1 MALSILL
8 MALTACSR
16 KTEEERFIDSLLAR
30 MTLEEKIGQMNQLDP
45 SWSAEE
51 KEALIREGKV
61 GSVFN
66 IVGAKEV
73 NRLQRMAV
81 EETRLGIPLVA
92 ARDVIHGYKTIY
104 PIPLGQGATW
114 NPDLIEQAARL
125 TAQEA
130 YQDGIRWAFSP
141 MVDVAHDPR
150 WGRVAEGYGED
161 PYLTSV
167 MGAATVRGYQHEI
180 SISPQDG
187 LSVKRSV
194 SETVCQS
201 AGRSAG
207 LMRPAVAACVKHFAG
222 YSASEGGR
230 DYNTTWIPETRLRD
244 IYLPPFKAAV
254 DAGAMSLMC
263 SFNDLNGLPSSAN
276 KHLNIDILRDEWHS
290 DALLVSDWGSGS
302 DLVPH
307 GLCADKK
314 EAALRCIN
322 ARMEMDMQ
330 GNIYTDYL
338 AQLVEEGKV
347 KESQIDECVR
357 SILRLKYRLGLFDN
371 PYVPEDEP
379 VLSET
384 ETAIRVAEESVI
396 LLKNNGVLPLSVSPQ
411 DDLCSVSASGLSAKQ
426 SILITGPLADQKKEQ
441 LGTWVFDGDTSL
453 SITPKMAFEQFSIL
467 NSQFSITFVPGLT
480 YSRDKSTAGIA
491 KAVEAAKKA
500 DVILFFCG
508 EEAILSGEARCR
520 ANLDLPGAQAE
531 MMDALAATGKPVV
544 LIVMAGRPLTIG
556 KQVDQAAA
564 VLYAF
569 HGGTMAGPALFNILT
584 GATVPSGRLPITFPK
599 MVGQIPL
606 YYNRHNTGRP
616 SYEPPML
623 IDSIPIGC
631 PQFSIGQSSYWL
643 ETPVEPLFPFGFGLS
658 YTTFEYGET
667 NVQMKNDQM
676 VNEVTVSCNITNT
689 GSYDAY
695 EVAQLYSRQL
705 SGDLVR
711 PLCELRAFRKIF
723 IPAGETKEV
732 SFTLSEEQLG
742 YWHEEKNGL
751 DSRVWFATDSAS
763 FRFAILPYSKPL

>member
-1 MALSILL
+1 MRNRLFCFLSFSIALVLL
-8 MALTACSR
+8 AACTR
-16 KTEEERFIDSLLAR
+16 KSDEDRFINDLLSR

-45 SWSAEE
+45 SWNAEE

-61 GSVFN
+61 GSIFN

-92 ARDVIHGYKTIY
+92 ARDVIHGFHTIY

-114 NPDLIEQAARL
+114 NPELIERAAQL

-130 YQDGIRWAFSP
+130 QQAGIRWAFSP

-161 PYLTSV
+161 ALLTST
-167 MGAATVRGYQHEI
+167 MGAATVRGYQ
-180 SISPQDG
+180 
-187 LSVKRSV
+187 
-194 SETVCQS
+194 
-201 AGRSAG
+201 
-207 LMRPAVAACVKHFAG
+207 RPTPNDQLPAMAACVKHFAG
-222 YSASEGGR
+222 YSVSEGGR
-230 DYNTTWIPETRLRD
+230 DYNTTWIPEVQLRD
-244 IYLPPFKAAV
+244 IYLPPFKAAI
-254 DAGAMSLMC
+254 DAGAMSVMC
-263 SFNDLNGLPSSAN
+263 SFNNLNGLPSSAN
-276 KHLNIDILRDEWHS
+276 PHLNIDILRHEWQS

-307 GLCADKK
+307 GLCSDKK

-338 AQLVEEGKV
+338 AELVAERKV

-371 PYVPEDEP
+371 PYVPEEEIKDYTPEA
-379 VLSET
+379 LA
-384 ETAIRVAEESVI
+384 TAQQTDEESAI
-396 LLKNNGVLPLSVSPQ
+396 LLKNNGILPLNPQ
-411 DDLCSVSASGLSAKQ
+411 PSTLN
-426 SILITGPLADQKKEQ
+426 ILITGPLADQKKEQ
-441 LGTWVFDGDTSL
+441 LGTWVFDGQPEYSV
-453 SITPKMAFEQFSIL
+453 TPLEAFNAQRSTL
-467 NSQFSITFVPGLT
+467 NAQLIFEPGLT
-480 YSRDKSTAGIA
+480 YSRDKNAAGIQKAVA
-491 KAVEAAKKA
+491 KARQA

-520 ANLDLPGAQAE
+520 ADLNLPGAQAE
-531 MMDALAATGKPVV
+531 MMDALAKTGKPVV
-544 LIVMAGRPLTIG
+544 MIVMAGRPLTIG
-556 KQVDQAAA
+556 KQVEQAAA

-569 HGGTMAGPALFNILT
+569 HGGTMAGPALVNLLT
-584 GATVPSGRLPITFPK
+584 GKVVPSGKTPVTFPK

-616 SYEPPML
+616 SYDPPML

-643 ETPVEPLFPFGFGLS
+643 ETPTEPLFPFGFGLS
-658 YTTFEYGET
+658 YTTFEYGKPQLT
-667 NVQMKNDQM
+667 SLNTQHS
-676 VNEVTVSCNITNT
+676 TFSISCEITNT
-689 GSYDAY
+689 GNLDAY
-695 EVAQLYSRQL
+695 EVAQLYTHQL

-711 PLCELRAFRKIF
+711 PLKELKGFEKVF
-723 IPAGETKEV
+723 IPAGESRTV
-732 SFTLSEEQLG
+732 TFTLTKEQLG
-742 YWHEEKNGL
+742 YWHEEKQDCN
-751 DSRVWFATDSAS
+751 SRVWFATDDADFELWIAPDSRCQTAAVP
-763 FRFAILPYSKPL
+763 FRF

>member
-1 MALSILL
+1 MAVC
-8 MALTACSR
+8 ACSR
-16 KTEEERFIDSLLAR
+16 KNEEDRFIDDLLSR

-45 SWSAEE
+45 SWNAEE

-61 GSVFN
+61 GSIFN

-92 ARDVIHGYKTIY
+92 ARDVLHGFKTIY
-104 PIPLGQGATW
+104 PIPLGQGATF
-114 NPDLIEQAARL
+114 NPELIEQAAQA
-125 TAQEA
+125 TAKEA
-130 YQDGIRWAFSP
+130 YQYGIRWAFSP

-167 MGAATVRGYQHEI
+167 MGAATVRGYQNDQMVNDKMV
-180 SISPQDG
+180 PG
-187 LSVKRSV
+187 
-194 SETVCQS
+194 
-201 AGRSAG
+201 
-207 LMRPAVAACVKHFAG
+207 MAACVKHFAG

-230 DYNTTWIPETRLRD
+230 DYNTTWIPETQLRD

-254 DAGAMSLMC
+254 EAGAMSLMC

-314 EAALRCIN
+314 DAALRCIN

-330 GNIYTDYL
+330 GNIYNDYL
-338 AQLVEEGKV
+338 AELINEKKV
-347 KESQIDECVR
+347 NEQMINECVR

-371 PYVPEDEP
+371 PYVPESEP
-379 VLSET
+379 V
-384 ETAIRVAEESVI
+384 VYAEEALALATRMVEESAV
-396 LLKNNGVLPLSVSPQ
+396 LLKNNGILPLNDQMVNDQ
-411 DDLCSVSASGLSAKQ
+411 L
-426 SILITGPLADQKKEQ
+426 ILVTGPLADQPKEQ
-441 LGTWVFDGDTSL
+441 LGTWVFDGEPECSV
-453 SITPKMAFEQFSIL
+453 TPLKALRLMGLHVSYE
-467 NSQFSITFVPGLT
+467 PGLT
-480 YSRDKSTAGIA
+480 CSRDKSTHAFA
-491 KAVEAAKKA
+491 KTVEAARKS
-500 DVILFFCG
+500 DVILFFAG

-520 ANLDLPGAQAE
+520 ADLSLPGAQSLLLAE
-531 MMDALAATGKPVV
+531 LKQTGKPIV
-544 LIVMAGRPLTIG
+544 LVVMAGRPLTIG
-556 KQVDQAAA
+556 AEVEQADA
-564 VLYAF
+564 VLYSF
-569 HGGTMAGPALFNILT
+569 HGGTMAGPGLANVLT
-584 GATVPSGRLPITFPK
+584 GMAVPSGRLPMTFPK

-616 SYEPPML
+616 SYDPPML

-643 ETPVEPLFPFGFGLS
+643 ETPTEPLFPFGFGLS

-667 NVQMKNDQM
+667 FVDEQTDNSF
-676 VNEVTVSCNITNT
+676 TLSCSITNT
-689 GSYDAY
+689 GNYDAY
-695 EVAQLYSRQL
+695 EVPQLYVRQR

-711 PLCELRAFRKIF
+711 PICELKGFQKIF
-723 IPAGETKEV
+723 IPAGETREV
-732 SFTLSEEQLG
+732 TFTLTDDDLG
-742 YWHEEKNGL
+742 YWHESHDGL
-751 DSRVWFATDSAS
+751 SSRVWFATDSAS
-763 FRFAILPYSKPL
+763 FRFAILPYSQPLVPKDK

>member
-1 MALSILL
+1 MAVC
-8 MALTACSR
+8 ACSR
-16 KTEEERFIDSLLAR
+16 KSEEDRFIDDLLSR

-45 SWSAEE
+45 SWNAEE

-61 GSVFN
+61 GSIFN

-92 ARDVIHGYKTIY
+92 ARDVIHGFKTIY
-104 PIPLGQGATW
+104 PIPLGQGATF
-114 NPDLIEQAARL
+114 NPELIEQAAQA
-125 TAQEA
+125 TAKEA
-130 YQDGIRWAFSP
+130 YQYGIRWAFSP

-167 MGAATVRGYQHEI
+167 MGAATVRGYQ
-180 SISPQDG
+180 SPVTHNP
-187 LSVKRSV
+187 SFV
-194 SETVCQS
+194 TP
-201 AGRSAG
+201 
-207 LMRPAVAACVKHFAG
+207 LMAACVKHFAG

-230 DYNTTWIPETRLRD
+230 DYNTTWIPETQLRD

-254 DAGAMSLMC
+254 EAGAMSLMC

-276 KHLNIDILRDEWHS
+276 HHLNVDILRDEWHS

-330 GNIYTDYL
+330 GNIYNDYL
-338 AQLVEEGKV
+338 AELVAEGKV

-371 PYVPEDEP
+371 PYVPEDTPAPGDAE
-379 VLSET
+379 L
-384 ETAIRVAEESVI
+384 ALRVAEESAV
-396 LLKNNGVLPLSVSPQ
+396 LLKNNGILPLNDKSQIINHKSQ
-411 DDLCSVSASGLSAKQ
+411 
-426 SILITGPLADQKKEQ
+426 ILITGPLAHQKKEQ

-453 SITPKMAFEQFSIL
+453 SVTPKMAFDFEQSGLSSFDYIYE
-467 NSQFSITFVPGLT
+467 PGLT
-480 YSRDKSTAGIA
+480 YSRDKNPAGIA
-491 KAVEAAKKA
+491 KAVAAAKKA
-500 DVILFFCG
+500 DVILYFCG

-520 ANLDLPGAQAE
+520 ANLDLPGAQIE
-531 MMDALAATGKPVV
+531 MMDALVATGKPVV
-544 LIVMAGRPLTIG
+544 MIVMAGRPLTIG
-556 KQVDQAAA
+556 RQVDQAAA

-569 HGGTMAGPALFNILT
+569 HGGTMAGPALYNILT
-584 GATVPSGRLPITFPK
+584 GKVVPSGKTPITFPK

-616 SYEPPML
+616 SYDPPML

-643 ETPVEPLFPFGFGLS
+643 ETPTEPLFPFGFGLS

-667 NVQMKNDQM
+667 VVDTIINDEASTNSTSYI
-676 VNEVTVSCNITNT
+676 VKSYITNT

-695 EVAQLYSRQL
+695 ETPQLYVRQL
-705 SGDLVR
+705 SGELVR
-711 PLCELRAFRKIF
+711 PLCELKGFQKIF
-723 IPAGETKEV
+723 IPAGETREV
-732 SFTLSEEQLG
+732 TFTLTDDDLG
-742 YWHEEKNGL
+742 YWHESHDGL
-751 DSRVWFATDSAS
+751 SSRVWFATDSAD
-763 FRFAILPYSKPL
+763 FRFAILPYSQPLVPKDK

>member
-1 MALSILL
+1 MKSVVYYLSTLTLAVSLL
-8 MALTACSR
+8 CSCAP
-16 KTEEERFIDSLLAR
+16 KSAEDAFIDDLLSR
-30 MTLEEKIGQMNQLDP
+30 MTLEEKIGQLNQLDP
-45 SWSAEE
+45 SYESET
-51 KEALIREGKV
+51 KEALIRAGKV
-61 GSVFN
+61 GSIFN

-92 ARDVIHGYKTIY
+92 ARDVIHGFKIIY

-114 NPDLIEQAARL
+114 NPELIERAAQL

-130 YQDGIRWAFSP
+130 VQAGIRWAFSP

-161 PYLTSV
+161 PLLTSA
-167 MGAATVRGYQHEI
+167 MAAATVRGYQ
-180 SISPQDG
+180 SVSPEDG
-187 LSVKRSV
+187 LSAKRSG

-201 AGRSAG
+201 EGRFASG
-207 LMRPAVAACVKHFAG
+207 KPMLAACVKHFAG
-222 YSASEGGR
+222 YAVSEGGR
-230 DYNTTWIPETRLRD
+230 DYNTTWIPETQLRD

-276 KHLNIDILRDEWHS
+276 PHLNIDILRDEWHS

-314 EAALRCIN
+314 DAALRCIN

-330 GNIYTDYL
+330 GNIYNDYL
-338 AQLVEEGKV
+338 AELVAEGKV

-371 PYVPEDEP
+371 PYTPEGQTSFDSNEA
-379 VLSET
+379 LN
-384 ETAIRVAEESVI
+384 TARKVAEESAV
-396 LLKNNGVLPLSVSPQ
+396 LLKNNGILPLNIQHST
-411 DDLCSVSASGLSAKQ
+411 LN
-426 SILITGPLADQKKEQ
+426 ILITGPMANQPKEQ
-441 LGTWVFDGDTSL
+441 LGTWVFDGEPNWSV
-453 SITPKMAFEQFSIL
+453 TPLDEFSMSDFAIRYE
-467 NSQFSITFVPGLT
+467 PGLT
-480 YSRDKSTAGIA
+480 YSRDKSKAGIA
-491 KAVEAAKKA
+491 KAVDKARQA
-500 DVILFFCG
+500 DVILFFAG

-520 ANLDLPGAQAE
+520 ADLNLPGAQVE
-531 MMDALAATGKPVV
+531 MMDELVKTGKPVV

-556 KQVDQAAA
+556 KQIEQAAA

-569 HGGTMAGPALFNILT
+569 HGGTLAGPALFNLLT
-584 GATVPSGRLPITFPK
+584 GKVVPSGRLPMTFPK

-616 SYEPPML
+616 SYDPPML

-643 ETPVEPLFPFGFGLS
+643 ETPAEPLFPFGFGLS
-658 YTTFEYGET
+658 YTTFSYGPT
-667 NVQMKNDQM
+667 VCQRNGGI
-676 VNEVTVSCNITNT
+676 TVSCDITNT
-689 GSYDAY
+689 GNIDAY
-695 EVAQLYSRQL
+695 ETPQLYVRQL

-711 PLCELRAFRKIF
+711 PIAELKGFQKIL
-723 IPAGETKEV
+723 IPAGETRTV
-732 SFTLSEEQLG
+732 TFTLSLEDLG
-742 YWHEEKNGL
+742 YWHESIEH
-751 DSRVWFATDSAS
+751 SAHRYFFATDNADFLFRIAPYAS
-763 FRFAILPYSKPL
+763 RLNPEEDVRLTIVK

>member
-1 MALSILL
+1 MRKLLLLLLIALL
-8 MALTACSR
+8 CSCTR
-16 KTEEERFIDSLLAR
+16 KTEEERFIDDLLSR

-45 SWSAEE
+45 SWNGEE

-61 GSVFN
+61 GSIFN

-104 PIPLGQGATW
+104 PIPLGQAATW
-114 NPDLIEQAARL
+114 NPDLIEHAAQL
-125 TAQEA
+125 TAREA

-161 PYLTSV
+161 PYLTSAFA
-167 MGAATVRGYQHEI
+167 AATVRGYQSHN
-180 SISPQDG
+180 SLVLD
-187 LSVKRSV
+187 
-194 SETVCQS
+194 TVTP
-201 AGRSAG
+201 
-207 LMRPAVAACVKHFAG
+207 LMAACVKHFAG

-230 DYNTTWIPETRLRD
+230 DYNTTWIPETQLRD

-276 KHLNIDILRDEWHS
+276 HHLNVDILRDEWGS

-314 EAALRCIN
+314 DAALRCIN

-338 AQLVEEGKV
+338 AELVAEGKV
-347 KESQIDECVR
+347 KESRIDECVR

-371 PYVPEDEP
+371 PYVPESDLGP
-379 VLSET
+379 MHYMYDAIT
-384 ETAIRVAEESVI
+384 TAEQVAKESVV
-396 LLKNNGVLPLSVSPQ
+396 LLKNDGVLPLSEERLKNKNLTV
-411 DDLCSVSASGLSAKQ
+411 
-426 SILITGPLADQKKEQ
+426 LITGPMADQKKEQ
-441 LGTWVFDGDTSL
+441 LGTWVFDGEPEHSL
-453 SITPKMAFEQFSIL
+453 TPLYSFKNRYKPFRCIYES
-467 NSQFSITFVPGLT
+467 GLT
-480 YSRDKSTAGIA
+480 YSRDKNPDGIA
-491 KAVEAAKKA
+491 RAVAAAKKA
-500 DVILFFCG
+500 DVILYFCG

-520 ANLDLPGAQAE
+520 ANLDLPGAQVE

-544 LIVMAGRPLTIG
+544 MIVMAGRPLTIG
-556 KQVDQAAA
+556 RQVEQAAA

-569 HGGTMAGPALFNILT
+569 HGGTMAGPALFDLLT
-584 GATVPSGRLPITFPK
+584 GISVPSGKLPMTFPK

-616 SYEPPML
+616 SYDPPML

-643 ETPVEPLFPFGFGLS
+643 ETPTEPLFPFGFGLS

-667 NVQMKNDQM
+667 NVQMGSDQT
-676 VNEVTVSCNITNT
+676 VNKWTVSCAITNT
-689 GSYDAY
+689 GRYDAW
-695 EVAQLYSRQL
+695 ETPQLYTRQL
-705 SGDLVR
+705 SGELVR
-711 PLCELRAFRKIF
+711 PLCELKGFRKIF
-723 IPAGETKEV
+723 IPAGETKNV
-732 SFTLSEEQLG
+732 TFTLHQEDLG
-742 YWHEEKNGL
+742 YWHESHDGL
-751 DSRVWFATDSAS
+751 TSSVWYGVDEGEEILFE
-763 FRFAILPYSKPL
+763 ILPYSKPLYAK